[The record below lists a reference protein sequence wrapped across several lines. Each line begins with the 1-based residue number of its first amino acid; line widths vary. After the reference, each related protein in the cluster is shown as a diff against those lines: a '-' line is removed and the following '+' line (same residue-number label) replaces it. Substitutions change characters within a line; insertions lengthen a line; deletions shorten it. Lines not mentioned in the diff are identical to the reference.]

1 MAGTWRGSNGIIYE
15 LTQQDSDHF
24 TWSVS
29 FPGRRQWG
37 SGTILGNLVRAEW
50 KDQFSQDVFREAGV
64 IDQRQDQMAMRIS
77 WGNGVVFSRFANP
90 QEGEPCFLLE
100 AQAPARRPFIDW
112 QWLGEE
118 PYHEIGTRP
127 WGSSSDPD
135 PRWYPEPLLGWDLLA
150 YYFGQAGHFDPPR
163 DIGNQAKVGFL
174 LFKQRHSGFLRF
186 FVYLPLNL
194 IIDFDVFLAHISV
207 FQASDHGLER
217 PYLWAFPLAARGRSG
232 VFKRCERD
240 RRCGVAS
247 RAGRVR

>member
-1 MAGTWRGSNGIIYE
+1 MILFALLTILPSPIYAAERIPDPLEGRIFTRNNFIVAGTWRGSNGIIYE

-24 TWSVS
+24 TWSAS
-29 FPGRRQWG
+29 FSRRRQWG

-100 AQAPARRPFIDW
+100 PQAPARRPFIDW

-118 PYHEIGTRP
+118 PYHDIDTRP

-135 PRWYPEPLLGWDLLA
+135 PRWYPDPFLGWDLLA
-150 YYFGQAGHFDPPR
+150 YNFGQAGHFDPPR

-174 LFKQRHSGFLRF
+174 LFKQRQGGMHFTPEAPTYSMRAHGG
-186 FVYLPLNL
+186 LPA
-194 IIDFDVFLAHISV
+194 DA
-207 FQASDHGLER
+207 G
-217 PYLWAFPLAARGRSG
+217 G
-232 VFKRCERD
+232 V
-240 RRCGVAS
+240 
-247 RAGRVR
+247 